1 MQHFRVQ
8 CLAIRKWQQE
18 NERNLKGKKM
28 KEKKDREREKCKEK
42 ERNVKS
48 CIFKRTS
55 SKHPEATGMKF
66 QC

>member
-1 MQHFRVQ
+1 MQHLRVQ
-8 CLAIRKWQQE
+8 CLAIKKWQQE

-28 KEKKDREREKCKEK
+28 KEKKEREREKCKEK